1 LLVLILLLLVCGIA
15 LSLPSVQTYIAQY
28 ATEKINA
35 EYKTDINIDKIAVT
49 VFGGVKLK
57 GVLVRDHH
65 KDTLIYAGRINTT
78 VLDFGQMTAGDL
90 FFGDIR
96 TDHLLFRMKTYK
108 GEKDTNLDHFIA
120 AFDSGKPSSG
130 KKFLMKAKRIYLTN
144 SHFQLFDY
152 NRENPKD
159 ADFSYLNATA
169 SDFMIHGP
177 VVSMDIQKMSF
188 LDYRGL
194 YVKEMSSRFTYTKKN
209 IILSNLDLATRNS
222 SFKGKVALNYK
233 REDFHDFNNKVQFD
247 IEIEKSLLSTN
258 DIRYF
263 YKEMGKDQ
271 VFSLRAHIKG
281 ALNNITATNLR
292 LTDSKNSQIYGNVN
306 FRNLFGKNDQ
316 HFYMLGKFD
325 KVSSNYD
332 NLVKL
337 LPNVLG
343 KKLPSSLKKIGQF
356 TLRGKTEISAK
367 KIAADFYMATQLGNI
382 QSNLVI
388 NELDNID
395 NAQYKGNI
403 ILEEF
408 NIGAFLN
415 RKDVGK
421 VTLNVDVDGKGFIQK
436 NLNTSFSGDIYKVHY
451 NGYTYTKIIVDG
463 NFKNPVFKGKVFIND
478 PNLFMDFDGLVNL
491 SKKDIAYNFNTKID
505 YANLRKLN
513 FVKSDTISIF
523 KGDIKMDIS
532 GNNLDNLQGTVNF
545 TDTSFQNNKDTYY
558 FDNFSLKS
566 SFDAD
571 RVRTISINSPDI
583 IDGTV
588 VGKFKVNQLRKMVE
602 NSVGSL
608 YANYSPNKIQKGQFL
623 KFNFNIYNKVIE
635 VFYPGIAIGTNTSL
649 KGSINSNN
657 DEFKFNFTSP
667 KVTAFENTFEK
678 ININIDNKNP
688 LYNTFIELDSIK
700 TKYYKVSN
708 FSLINV
714 TTNDTLFL
722 RTEFKGGERAQDSYN
737 LNLYHTINKE
747 RQSVV
752 GIQKSE
758 LKYQDFLWYLNEND
772 ASDNKVVFDKK
783 LKNFNIDNIVMS
795 HGEQK
800 IQLAG
805 VLNENKSKN
814 LQLDFKEVNLD
825 NLLPKLEKFSIKG
838 KLNGAVNLKQE
849 NAVYQPTAAV
859 KIDSL
864 NLNSVALGTLNLDIK
879 GDDSFRKFYL
889 SSNIENENVESFTA
903 DGSLEVANNK
913 TNIDLDLD
921 FNDFNLGILS
931 SLGGDVITN
940 IRGFASGKSNIRGDA
955 NNPEINGRLFVK
967 KAGLGIPYLNVDY
980 KLDDDAVVDVTER
993 KFLVR
998 NATLRDSKFG
1008 TEGKL
1013 NGNIEHHNFGD
1024 WKLDLNVSSKRLV
1037 ALDTEDSEDAAYF
1050 GTAFINGYATIKGPT
1065 NGLFIKVDAE
1075 SEKGTAVKIPI
1086 NDAESVG
1093 ENGYIHFIT
1102 SNEKFNIKKGIK
1114 EQQTRNYNGLELE
1127 FDFAITP
1134 DAEVEVILDRA
1145 TGHGMKG
1152 KGYGSL
1158 LFKINTLGKF
1168 NMWGDFQAYQGT
1180 YNFRYGGLINKK
1192 FEVRKGGSITWEG
1205 DPMRAILNLEAVYK
1219 TTANPGVLLENA
1231 TANRKVPVEVV
1242 IGLKGNLSNPEPNFD
1257 INFPTVNSVLRSEI
1271 QTKLDDKDVR
1281 QKQALI
1287 LLSTG
1292 GFLSDEGLNQ
1302 SSITNNLYEKVGD
1315 LFGTVFNDS
1324 DDKIKIGVDL
1334 VAQDR
1339 TPGLE
1344 SSGRFGVTVTSKVS
1358 ERINIKGKLGVPV
1371 GGINESA
1378 VVGDVEV
1385 QYRVNEDGTMYLRAF
1400 NKENDINYIGQGIGY
1415 TQGLG
1420 ITYEVD
1426 FDTFTELVN
1435 RIFKGK
1441 ATVVTQPTD
1450 AVPQDSELLP
1460 DFIRI
1465 KEPEEDKG
1473 KEGKD
1478 KQDEK
1483 DTPKI
1488 NSDAIPTED

>member
-1 LLVLILLLLVCGIA
+1 MLVLILLLLVCGIA
-15 LSLPSVQTYIAQY
+15 LSLPSVQTQIAQY
-28 ATEKINA
+28 ATAQINT
-35 EYKTDINIDKIAVT
+35 EYKTDINIEKIAIT

-65 KDTLIYAGRINTT
+65 KDTLIYAKRITTT
-78 VLDFGQMTAGDL
+78 VLDFGQMASGDL
-90 FFGDIR
+90 LFGDIR
-96 TDHLLFRMKTYK
+96 ADHLLFRMNTYK
-108 GEKDTNLDHFIA
+108 GEKDTNLDKFIA
-120 AFDSGKPSSG
+120 AFDSGQPSSG
-130 KKFLMKAKRIYLTN
+130 KKFLMKAKNVYLTN
-144 SHFQLFDY
+144 SHFLLFDE

-177 VVSMDIQKMSF
+177 VVSMDIKKMSF
-188 LDYRGL
+188 MDYRGL
-194 YVKEMSSRFTYTKKN
+194 FVKEMSSRFTYTKKN
-209 IILSNLDLATRNS
+209 IILSNLELATRNS
-222 SFKGKVALNYK
+222 TFKGKVALNYK
-233 REDFHDFNNKVQFD
+233 REDFQDFNNKVQFD
-247 IEIEKSLLSTN
+247 IQIDKSLLATN

-263 YKEMGKDQ
+263 YNEMGKDQ
-271 VFSLRAHIKG
+271 VFAMRAHVTG
-281 ALNNITATNLR
+281 ALNDITMTGLR

-306 FRNLFGKNDQ
+306 FKNLFGKDHQ
-316 HFYMLGKFD
+316 RFYMLGKFD

-332 NLVKL
+332 NLVQL

-356 TLRGKTEISAK
+356 NLRGKTEISARA
-367 KIAADFYMATQLGNI
+367 IAADFYMATQLGNI
-382 QSNLVI
+382 QSNLQI
-388 NELDNID
+388 NDIDNID

-436 NLNTSFSGDIYKVHY
+436 NLNTTFSGDIYKVYY
-451 NGYTYTKIIVDG
+451 NGYNYTKIIVDG
-463 NFKNPVFKGKVFIND
+463 NFKNPVFKGKVFVND

-491 SKKDIAYNFNTKID
+491 GKKDIAYQFNTKID

-513 FVKSDTISIF
+513 FIKNDSISIF

-532 GNNLDNLQGTVNF
+532 GNSLDDLKGSIDF
-545 TDTSFQNNKDTYY
+545 TDTSFQNNKDTYF

-608 YANYSPNKIQKGQFL
+608 YANYSPNKIQKGQYL

-635 VFYPGIAIGTNTSL
+635 VFYPGIAIGTNTAL

-667 KVTAFENTFEK
+667 QVTAFENTFEK

-700 TKYYKVSN
+700 TKYYKVSD

-722 RTEFKGGERAQDSYN
+722 RTEFKGGEKAQDAYN

-758 LKYQDFLWYLNEND
+758 LKYQDFMWYLNEQD
-772 ASDNKVVFDKK
+772 AHDNKIVFDKK
-783 LKNFNIDNIVMS
+783 LKNFSIDNIVMS
-795 HGEQK
+795 HENQK
-800 IQLAG
+800 IALG
-805 VLNENKSKN
+805 GTLKENKTKDLRLSF
-814 LQLDFKEVNLD
+814 QDVHLD
-825 NLLPKLEKFSIKG
+825 NLLPALEKFTIKG
-838 KLNGAVNLKQE
+838 NLDGVVNLKQE
-849 NAVYQPTAAV
+849 NAIYQPTAAV

-864 NLNSVALGTLNLDIK
+864 QLNSVALGTLNLDIK

-889 SSNIENENVESFTA
+889 SSNIENENVASFTA
-903 DGSLEVANNK
+903 DGNLEVASNK
-913 TNIDLDLD
+913 TNLDLDLD
-921 FNDFNLGILS
+921 FNDFNLGVLG
-931 SLGGDVITN
+931 SLGGDVISN
-940 IRGFASGKSNIRGDA
+940 IRGFASGKSNIRGDVD
-955 NNPEINGRLFVK
+955 NLEINGRLFVK
-967 KAGLGIPYLNVDY
+967 KAGLGIPYLNTDY
-980 KLDDDAVVDVTER
+980 QIDDDAVVDVTER
-993 KFLVR
+993 KFLIR
-998 NATLRDSKFG
+998 NATISDSEFQ
-1008 TEGKL
+1008 TQGKL
-1013 NGNIEHHNFGD
+1013 NGSIEHNNFGD
-1024 WKLDLNVSSKRLV
+1024 WKLDLNVSSKRLL
-1037 ALDTEDSEDAAYF
+1037 ALNTKDSEDAAYF

-1065 NGLFIKVDAE
+1065 DGLFIKVDAE
-1075 SEKGTAVKIPI
+1075 SEKGTVVKIPI
-1086 NDAESVG
+1086 NDAQSVG

-1102 SNEKFNIKKGIK
+1102 KNEKFNIQKGIA

-1152 KGYGSL
+1152 KGFGSL

-1168 NMWGDFQAYQGT
+1168 NMWGDFQAYEGT

-1192 FEVRKGGSITWEG
+1192 FEVKKGGSITWEG
-1205 DPMRAILNLEAVYK
+1205 DPMRAILNLEAIYK

-1231 TANRKVPVEVV
+1231 TANKKVPVEVV
-1242 IGLKGNLSNPEPNFD
+1242 IGLRGNLSTPEPNFD
-1257 INFPTVNSVLRSEI
+1257 INFPTVSSVLKSEI

-1292 GFLSDEGLNQ
+1292 GFLSDEGLSQNALT
-1302 SSITNNLYEKVGD
+1302 SNLYEKVGD
-1315 LFGTVFNDS
+1315 LLGSVFND
-1324 DDKIKIGVDL
+1324 DADKINIGVDL
-1334 VAQDR
+1334 APAER
-1339 TPGLE
+1339 TPGNE
-1344 SSGRFGVTVTSKVS
+1344 TGGRFGVTVTTKVS

-1441 ATVVTQPTD
+1441 ATIIAQPTEG
-1450 AVPQDSELLP
+1450 VPQDSDLLP

-1465 KEPEEDKG
+1465 KDADQDQG

-1478 KQDEK
+1478 EQDEK
-1483 DTPKI
+1483 DIPKV
-1488 NSDAIPTED
+1488 NSDAIPTDD